1 MAFTLNITAPF
12 RVSIQASSGHLSV
25 LFGLHERGFAL
36 ESGYGPNENGK
47 LVETWR
53 NQYCGSLNVAVL
65 GLRLIVSGTPS
76 KEEVHGTA

>member
-12 RVSIQASSGHLSV
+12 NVSIHASSGHLSIF
-25 LFGLHERGFAL
+25 FGRHERGFTL
-36 ESGYGPNENGK
+36 ESGYDPNENGK
-47 LVETWR
+47 LMETWR

-76 KEEVHGTA
+76 KGVADAPS